1 MIECDTR
8 LAARNGVR
16 LTEPETS
23 DRSAEVEA
31 LVLVALR
38 RGLTASEGLPLFA
51 SGRQPGLFPRHRVG
65 KQAAEFCLQR
75 GWLEVVGEATALA
88 KGQERYWPS
97 EAGVRWLVEQGCA
110 RLVLEALSRQIGE
123 CERHWQT
130 WAEQI
135 GQVQRQLE
143 QLRRRVETALAV
155 LAPEQQQP
163 ERFPIWQA
171 EVWQHT
177 LLRCLRHWQD
187 THPQED
193 CPLPELFRQVQARHP
208 YLTVGAFQDGLRRGH
223 AQGRIL
229 LHPWAG
235 PIHEIPE
242 PEFALLIGHALV
254 YYASLRPW

>member
-1 MIECDTR
+1 MLECAGQ
-8 LAARNGVR
+8 LVAENGQGWHDG
-16 LTEPETS
+16 ETFS
-23 DRSAEVEA
+23 WSSELEA
-31 LVLVALR
+31 LVIAALK
-38 RGLTASEGLPLFA
+38 RGLAASEGLHLFA
-51 SGRQPGLFPRHRVG
+51 SGRQPGLFPRQRVG
-65 KQAAEFCLQR
+65 RQAAEFCLQR
-75 GWLEVVGEATALA
+75 GWLEAVSEATALA

-97 EAGVRWLVEQGCA
+97 EAGVRWLVEQGYA
-110 RLVLEALSRQIGE
+110 RLVLEALSQQIGE

-130 WAEQI
+130 WAEQV
-135 GQVQRQLE
+135 GQIQRQLE
-143 QLRRRVETALAV
+143 QLRRRLETALAV
-155 LAPEQQQP
+155 LNSEKQEP
-163 ERFPIWQA
+163 ERLPIWQA

-177 LLRCLRHWQD
+177 LQRCLRHWQD

-193 CPLPELFRQVQARHP
+193 CPLPELFRQVQAQHP
-208 YLTVGAFQDGLRRGH
+208 YLTVGAFQDSLRRGH